1 MVNLDLEMIL
11 ETLLNAAKRRKRER
25 EHLEGSSEGK
35 FRQQHINININ
46 INGQLTEGE
55 YKTLN
60 DYLPIISIVFEM

>member
-35 FRQQHINININ
+35 FRQRHININVSSLSFLSVN
-46 INGQLTEGE
+46 LQ
-55 YKTLN
+55 KA
-60 DYLPIISIVFEM
+60 SIKH